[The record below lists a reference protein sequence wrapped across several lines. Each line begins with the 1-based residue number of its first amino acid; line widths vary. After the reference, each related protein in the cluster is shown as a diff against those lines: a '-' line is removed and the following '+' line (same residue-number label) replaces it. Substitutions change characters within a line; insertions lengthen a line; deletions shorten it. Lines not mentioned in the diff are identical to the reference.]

1 MQQID
6 AGLKFFIFLVVLGIG
21 LVIALVLW
29 PFSQPASVLFALV
42 AFIAAWIISAAVRMI
57 SQWERAVVLQLGKY
71 EGLRG
76 PGLFFIT
83 PLLQSVTRIIDTRV
97 ITSTFKAEQ
106 TITADTVPVDVDAVL
121 FWHVLDAEKAVLE
134 VQAYDQAVGWAAQTA
149 LRDVI
154 GRSTLAD
161 ILSGREKIDSVLRTI
176 IDSRTEPWGI
186 RVESVEIRDVVIP
199 AALQDAMS
207 RQAQAERE
215 RQARI
220 ILAESETQVA
230 ARFMEAAHLYE
241 QSPTALHLRAMNMLY
256 EGMKDKG
263 SMIIVPS
270 SALET
275 MNLGTINLAG
285 LQNTLEASR
294 ATPVAPATPTAPV
307 PPAPSAVSMPMPPGY
322 FPGNI

>member
-1 MQQID
+1 MPVD
-6 AGLKFFIFLVVLGIG
+6 AGLKTFVFLIVLVVGG
-21 LVIALVLW
+21 VV
-29 PFSQPASVLFALV
+29 SSVLFRASPLLGVLFGVATLV
-42 AFIAAWIISAAVRMI
+42 LAWLLSSAIRLVT
-57 SQWERAVVLQLGKY
+57 QWERAIVLQLGKFV
-71 EGLRG
+71 GLRG

-83 PLLQSVTRIIDTRV
+83 PLVQNVSRV
-97 ITSTFKAEQ
+97 VDLRTITSTFKAEQ
-106 TITADTVPVDVDAVL
+106 SITADTVPVDVDAVL
-121 FWHVLDAEKAVLE
+121 FWKVIDPEKAVLE
-134 VQAYDQAVGWAAQTA
+134 VQEYSQAVGWAAQTA

-161 ILSGREKIDSVLRTI
+161 ILSGRDKIDSVLRSI
-176 IDSRTEPWGI
+176 IDSRTEPWG
-186 RVESVEIRDVVIP
+186 VQVQSVEIRDVTIP

-220 ILAESETQVA
+220 ILGESETQVA
-230 ARFMEAAHLYE
+230 AKFMEAAKLYE

-275 MNLGTINLAG
+275 MNLGAINLAQMQANINAG
-285 LQNTLEASR
+285 AG
-294 ATPVAPATPTAPV
+294 VAAPV
-307 PPAPSAVSMPMPPGY
+307 PAVAPSVSTAGNPSMGTPTGYLPGQ
-322 FPGNI
+322 I

>member
-1 MQQID
+1 MPVD
-6 AGLKFFIFLVVLGIG
+6 AGLKTFVFLIIMIVGGVVSFVVGAVNTPLGFLFGIMTFF
-21 LVIALVLW
+21 AAW
-29 PFSQPASVLFALV
+29 LFA
-42 AFIAAWIISAAVRMI
+42 SAIRMVT
-57 SQWERAVVLQLGKY
+57 QWERAVVLQLGKFV
-71 EGLRG
+71 GLRG

-83 PLLQSVTRIIDTRV
+83 PLLQNVTRVVDLRT

-106 TITADTVPVDVDAVL
+106 SITADTVPVDVDAVL
-121 FWHVLDAEKAVLE
+121 FWKVVDAEKAVLE
-134 VQAYDQAVGWAAQTA
+134 VQEYSQAVGWAAQTA

-161 ILSGREKIDSVLRTI
+161 ILSGRDKIDTVLRGI
-176 IDSRTEPWGI
+176 IDTKTEPWG
-186 RVESVEIRDVVIP
+186 VQVASVEIRDVVIP

-220 ILAESETQVA
+220 ILGESETQVA
-230 ARFMEAAHLYE
+230 AKFMEAAKLYE

-275 MNLGTINLAG
+275 MNLGAINLAQMQSNINAG
-285 LQNTLEASR
+285 APV
-294 ATPVAPATPTAPV
+294 ATPAVAAAPTVSTAGNPSMGTPTGYL
-307 PPAPSAVSMPMPPGY
+307 PGQV
-322 FPGNI
+322 

>member
-1 MQQID
+1 MPVD
-6 AGLKFFIFLVVLGIG
+6 AGLKTFVFLMVLVIGGLVSSVVYAVSHPLGILFG
-21 LVIALVLW
+21 FATFMLAWMLSSAIRLVT
-29 PFSQPASVLFALV
+29 
-42 AFIAAWIISAAVRMI
+42 
-57 SQWERAVVLQLGKY
+57 QWERAVVLQLGKFA
-71 EGLRG
+71 GLRG

-83 PLLQSVTRIIDTRV
+83 PLVQSVSRV
-97 ITSTFKAEQ
+97 VDLRTITSTFKAEQ
-106 TITADTVPVDVDAVL
+106 SITADTVPVDVDAVL
-121 FWHVLDAEKAVLE
+121 FWKVFDAERAVLE
-134 VQAYDQAVGWAAQTA
+134 VQEYSQAVGWAAQTA

-161 ILSGREKIDSVLRTI
+161 ILSGRDKIDSVLRTI
-176 IDSRTEPWGI
+176 IDGRTEPWGV

-220 ILAESETQVA
+220 ILGESETQVA
-230 ARFMEAAHLYE
+230 AKFMEAAKLYE

-275 MNLGTINLAG
+275 MNLGAINLAQMQSNINAG
-285 LQNTLEASR
+285 
-294 ATPVAPATPTAPV
+294 
-307 PPAPSAVSMPMPPGY
+307 APSAAPAVAAPQAPLPQPSAALGTPSGYLPGQ
-322 FPGNI
+322 I